1 MYTPGHV
8 SLTTQGNNYGLGEKR
23 KKELEGSC
31 AALEIDPGRCLALDQ
46 AELQD
51 NPKVWWD
58 EDVITRIVKKYV
70 KKWNV
75 DLVSLATAILATR
88 VY

>member
-1 MYTPGHV
+1 MAAYHMTCLLTPV
-8 SLTTQGNNYGLGEKR
+8 GNNYGLGEKR

-31 AALEIDPGRCLALDQ
+31 AALGIDPARCLALDQ

-58 EDVITRIVKKYV
+58 EDVITRTVKKYV
-70 KKWNV
+70 DKWSV
-75 DLVSLATAILATR
+75 DLVSMTAGAQNYI
-88 VY
+88 